1 MDIGKRKIAAVH
13 FAAPP
18 FGPYDYFLPD
28 ELDYAAPGF
37 RVTVPL
43 GKREVYGVIGE
54 IRNGDGD
61 FKEVIDVPDI
71 TPFVPPQTWAL
82 IEFVARYYAASCGEC
97 IRMTVPRRPGDP
109 GSDILFAGPGYQT
122 APETDETGDIIE
134 TVCLSGWLHTAK
146 LSHAQKAA
154 AVTAVKSGQL
164 VVEPNAVK
172 PDSANTLVELVAAQ
186 ESGRAPKLLKLAET
200 LSDAPLTLSDLA
212 EQGFDG
218 PYVKKAAAKGVIRIS
233 LGRNPVSSIDMQQ
246 GEHRVISL
254 GGGSVEQRMNYVVE
268 TIGNALNEGGA
279 ALVIVPEIYRASPII
294 SRLTQ
299 SGFSPVEYSSAKP
312 AGERYSLFKNAAY
325 GSQSLIVG
333 THSALFLPIPNLKL
347 IVVFD
352 DFNNAHKPRDRAPF
366 YHSRETALMA
376 AKPTGAS
383 VVFCGPAV
391 SSEAANAVAE
401 GRWERIHLGKP
412 AALPQTTTINMPGVI
427 KEQGAKTV
435 LSREM
440 IASVNT
446 AVEKGDAALLL
457 INRRGFIP
465 VVYCGNCGYA
475 LRCTN
480 CDANL
485 VYHKARK
492 ALLCHYCGRSEPL
505 PGRCPSCHKAALI
518 GYGVG
523 TETVEGEAKR
533 LFPDYKIER
542 VDGDTMS
549 KASYRADFWKDFEKG
564 RVDVIVGTDMAL
576 RAVYSRRVGMVGLV
590 NADSALSYPDFRAA
604 ERTYQTIR
612 LITENM
618 RRDARLVLQTFFGEH
633 HSVTTALS
641 GDDKGFW
648 EAELRLRYR
657 FGLPPYSR
665 FIAVYIEGADLNAV
679 QEVAKET
686 ASAVKQ
692 IFGDEGI
699 VIGPAPALVNRIRGD
714 YRFQILVKTTAPIIY
729 KKGPELTAIRQ
740 PRRKKKPAISVVV
753 DPLDFIKKEPPETGR
768 QE

>member
-1 MDIGKRKIAAVH
+1 MDIGIRKIASVH

-28 ELDYAAPGF
+28 ELDFAAPGF
-37 RVTVPL
+37 RVVVPL
-43 GKREVYGVIGE
+43 GKRKVYGVIGE
-54 IRNGDGD
+54 VRNGDGD
-61 FKEVIDVPDI
+61 YKEIIDAPDI
-71 TPFVPPQTWAL
+71 TPFIPGQTRAL
-82 IEFVARYYAASCGEC
+82 IDFVARYYAASYGEC
-97 IRMTVPRRPGDP
+97 IRMTIPRRPGDP
-109 GSDILFAGPGYQT
+109 GSDILFANPGYQT
-122 APETDETGDIIE
+122 ALKTEATGDIIE
-134 TVCLSGWLHTAK
+134 TVRLSGWLHTAK
-146 LSHAQKAA
+146 LSIAQKKAA
-154 AVTAVKSGQL
+154 FTAVNSGQL

-172 PDSANTLVELVAAQ
+172 PDSANTLAELISEPEGRKSAKLVALVEAL
-186 ESGRAPKLLKLAET
+186 SGNALSLA
-200 LSDAPLTLSDLA
+200 DLA
-212 EQGFDG
+212 EKGFDSS
-218 PYVKKAAAKGVIRIS
+218 YVKKAAAKGVVEVYLERYHA
-233 LGRNPVSSIDMQQ
+233 SSIDIQQ
-246 GEHRVISL
+246 GKHRVISL
-254 GGGSVEQRMNYVVE
+254 GGGSAEQRMNYVVE
-268 TIGNALNEGGA
+268 TIGNAISDDGA
-279 ALVIVPEIYRASPII
+279 ALVIVPEIYRASPIVN
-294 SRLTQ
+294 RLTQ

-325 GSQSLIVG
+325 GLQSLIVG

-347 IVVFD
+347 IIVLD

-366 YHSRETALMA
+366 YHTRETALMA

-383 VVFCGPAV
+383 VVFCGPAM

-401 GRWERIHLGKP
+401 GRWERIHLGEP
-412 AALPQTTTINMPGVI
+412 AALPPITTIDMPGII

-440 IASVNT
+440 ITSVNT
-446 AVEKGDAALLL
+446 AVQKGDAALLL

-505 PGRCPSCHKAALI
+505 PGRCPSCHKAGLI

-549 KASYRADFWKDFEKG
+549 KASYRADFWKDFEEG
-564 RVDVIVGTDMAL
+564 RVDVIVGTEMAL
-576 RAVYSRRVGMVGLV
+576 RAVYSQRVGMVGLV

-612 LITENM
+612 LIIENM
-618 RRDARLVLQTFFGEH
+618 RRDARLVLQMFFGKH
-633 HSVTTALS
+633 HSVQTALS
-641 GDDKGFW
+641 GDDKAFW

-665 FIAVYIEGADLNAV
+665 FIAVYIEGADLDAV
-679 QEVAKET
+679 QEAAEAT
-686 ASAVKQ
+686 TSAVKQ

-753 DPLDFIKKEPPETGR
+753 DPLDFIKKEPPDEKS
-768 QE
+768 